1 MSGRRQPIR
10 RESISPS
17 TAISPA
23 ISDFHRRAA
32 TNSIT
37 RLRYPISWPSICPKS
52 QSFKAGKVVY
62 NCLLADLYPGGRR
75 PVKGSFDNGW
85 PAEIQ
90 QRVRSNWHKYGYR

>member
-32 TNSIT
+32 RRNARAS
-37 RLRYPISWPSICPKS
+37 RR
-52 QSFKAGKVVY
+52 
-62 NCLLADLYPGGRR
+62 RR

-90 QRVRSNWHKYGYR
+90 QRVLSNWHKYGYR